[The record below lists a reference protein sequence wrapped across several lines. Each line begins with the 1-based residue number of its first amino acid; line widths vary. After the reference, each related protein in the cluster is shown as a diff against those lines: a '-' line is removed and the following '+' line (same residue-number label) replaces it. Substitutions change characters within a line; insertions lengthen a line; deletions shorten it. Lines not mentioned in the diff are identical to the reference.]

1 MSCLSCIEPVIF
13 SIFCNF
19 KKNIS
24 IDLTYE
30 SRFQN
35 NEVIIKQRPGFLIRL
50 FKHFCQFFCHLFSVL
65 GNETRWVVDFLFY
78 CIVGCKL
85 YSLDN
90 SWIPFI
96 TGLILWTHDKHQSFQ
111 KVKRHATSIH
121 FSAIQYTCTVFWL
134 WKTCKRQNRWRFT
147 LRTMFW
153 LTTEWTTDMLY
164 LLSLHQYHCIPT
176 I

>member
-1 MSCLSCIEPVIF
+1 MGCLSCIETVRF

-65 GNETRWVVDFLFY
+65 GNPRYSMKPVELLIFFFIVLWVVNY
-78 CIVGCKL
+78 TV
-85 YSLDN
+85 
-90 SWIPFI
+90 
-96 TGLILWTHDKHQSFQ
+96 LIICGYPL
-111 KVKRHATSIH
+111 
-121 FSAIQYTCTVFWL
+121 
-134 WKTCKRQNRWRFT
+134 
-147 LRTMFW
+147 
-153 LTTEWTTDMLY
+153 
-164 LLSLHQYHCIPT
+164 
-176 I
+176 